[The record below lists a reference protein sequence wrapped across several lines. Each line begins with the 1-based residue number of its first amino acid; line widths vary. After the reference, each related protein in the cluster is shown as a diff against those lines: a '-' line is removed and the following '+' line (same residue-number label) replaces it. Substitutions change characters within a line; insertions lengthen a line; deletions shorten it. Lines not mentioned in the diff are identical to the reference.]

1 MSPEEI
7 SLGKSFVFKME
18 KAESGFFS
26 CVPGPGWPT
35 FRITKVQTSVGRK
48 SENDIALSYGA
59 ISGKH
64 GTIIKG
70 EDGCHYKDHSKN
82 GTWLLRKNED
92 ERLIKDSVV
101 LLQED
106 DILEFGL
113 SERMFRLY
121 FFEE

>member
-1 MSPEEI
+1 MSPAEG
-7 SLGKSFVFKME
+7 SVGKSYIFKME

-35 FRITKVQTSVGRK
+35 FSITKAQTSVGRK
-48 SENDIALSYGA
+48 SDNDIPLPYGA

-64 GTIIKG
+64 GTIIKA

-82 GTWLLRKNED
+82 GTWLLRKNEE
-92 ERLIKDSVV
+92 ERLIKDAMV
-101 LLQED
+101 LLQAD

-121 FFEE
+121 YFES